1 MKQWLVKS
9 IQVCAL
15 LIALAV
21 PRVAEESKR
30 GFYEGNLAGGGRAV
44 FFVQG
49 NHALSTYIF
58 DVAGHQAAFGG
69 ATVADDGTFTLTLT
83 PSGTITGTVTP
94 GSVSATLLGQTITAN
109 RVGTFGEGEHFG
121 GRFSAT
127 ATSSSGTSFDVK
139 FVLDAQKNIFMIAKQ
154 GATVLGGFGTIT
166 VTTPTPTPSPS
177 ASANSAAVIDDHG
190 GDDGGGGHEFED
202 EDERED
208 HNLDNN
214 SHSFSASFTVTF
226 VTGETVT
233 GHLTIS
239 H

>member
-83 PSGTITGTVTP
+83 PSSTITGTVSP
-94 GSVSATLLGQTITAN
+94 GSVTATLLGQTITAN
-109 RVGTFGEGEHFG
+109 RVGAFGEGEHFG

-127 ATSSSGTSFDVK
+127 ATSSAGTSFDVK
-139 FVLDAQKNIFMIAKQ
+139 FVVDAQKNLFMIAKQ
-154 GATVLGGFGTIT
+154 GATALGGFGTIT
-166 VTTPTPTPSPS
+166 VATPSPTPTPTPSPS
-177 ASANSAAVIDDHG
+177 ANSADDHG
-190 GDDGGGGHEFED
+190 NDDGC
-202 EDERED
+202 
-208 HNLDNN
+208 DN
-214 SHSFSASFTVTF
+214 S
-226 VTGETVT
+226 GP
-233 GHLTIS
+233 
-239 H
+239 